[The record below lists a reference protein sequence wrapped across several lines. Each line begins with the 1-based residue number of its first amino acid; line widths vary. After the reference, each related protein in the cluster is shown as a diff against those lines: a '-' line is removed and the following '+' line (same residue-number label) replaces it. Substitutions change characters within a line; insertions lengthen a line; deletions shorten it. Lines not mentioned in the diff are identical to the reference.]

1 MNRIRQVLG
10 WLLLTLLMM
19 AALALLA
26 RTSAL
31 WSLQQDVQQQL
42 PASIARALVNA
53 HDEQAALQDI
63 ARRLQQSLSLQ
74 AGGRHALT
82 LLQPA
87 QIVWAQLQPVATA
100 ADDGIEPWR
109 SQPQLISSWP
119 YADSRLQL
127 SLQLNLP
134 FHWPA
139 LLLSALLLS
148 AALLLLL
155 HWLPGGRF
163 AHLGAWRAHFRQQG
177 YAPAQA
183 AQLASTVSADPDAL
197 RWAQQLA
204 ADAGQGSL
212 PLDDCLA
219 LAQEPA
225 LRALSAAQLD
235 WLRLA
240 LLRGMDWQDA
250 LPVALHAPQ
259 LRFDL
264 AQQRLWIHG
273 LEVTM
278 AKTPLFYYFWYA
290 RRRVLQQ
297 GLYVNPGASRPD
309 HQQGIWL
316 AGLMERW
323 GGHAKAI
330 NDLREA
336 GLKGKTLDQNRNK
349 IKDELTRALGELALP
364 YLFEAERDLATAR
377 YRYGLTLPAGQLL
390 ADPPQGFRDI
400 SECSETSYSPLSNTP
415 A

>member
-197 RWAQQLA
+197 
-204 ADAGQGSL
+204 
-212 PLDDCLA
+212 
-219 LAQEPA
+219 
-225 LRALSAAQLD
+225 
-235 WLRLA
+235 
-240 LLRGMDWQDA
+240 
-250 LPVALHAPQ
+250 HAPQ